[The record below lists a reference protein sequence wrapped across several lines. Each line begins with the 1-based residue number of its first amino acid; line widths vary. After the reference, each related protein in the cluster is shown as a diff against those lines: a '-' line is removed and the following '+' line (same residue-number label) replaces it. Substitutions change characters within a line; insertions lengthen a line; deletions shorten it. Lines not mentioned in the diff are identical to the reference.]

1 MRRSLFLTKR
11 FLEWITAPATNAG
24 QDVSIVFTDVLG
36 YWGAYFRVA
45 MLAAIAMAMPVLVY
59 EVLAF
64 VGPALTKQEKRWVFP
79 IVIGATVMFVG
90 GALFA
95 YYLELPPALRF
106 LLNSGD
112 NIKPM
117 INVTGYVDFVTRLML
132 VTGLVFEL
140 PLFVMGL
147 AKLRVVTSRKLLGWW
162 RYAIVLAFIVSAI
175 VTPSIDPITQTVVA
189 VPMIV
194 LYFMGIVLAKLVER
208 PRGAG
213 EQLTRLLPFSLTFR
227 FGHAIIRRVAR
238 CALRSRCENGTLD
251 SREATS
257 GPPARPLSFGGAGFA
272 SLSRFHGG

>member
-1 MRRSLFLTKR
+1 MAAIAPEAKSPESGKELSILEHLQELRQRLVISAAALVIGFAASLFLTKR

-45 MLAAIAMAMPVLVY
+45 LLAAVAMAMPILVY

-64 VGPALTKQEKRWVFP
+64 ISPGLTKQERRWVIP
-79 IVIGATVMFVG
+79 IVLGASLMFVAG
-90 GALFA
+90 CVFA
-95 YYLELPPALRF
+95 YYVELPPALHF

-147 AKLRVVTSRKLLGWW
+147 AKLRIVSSRKLLGWW
-162 RYAIVLAFIVSAI
+162 RYAIVLAFLVSAI
-175 VTPSIDPITQTVVA
+175 VTPSIDPITQSLVA
-189 VPMIV
+189 GPMIV
-194 LYFMGIVLAKLVER
+194 LYFAGIVLAKFVEG
-208 PRGAG
+208 PL
-213 EQLTRLLPFSLTFR
+213 QP
-227 FGHAIIRRVAR
+227 
-238 CALRSRCENGTLD
+238 
-251 SREATS
+251 ATIS
-257 GPPARPLSFGGAGFA
+257 
-272 SLSRFHGG
+272 

>member
-1 MRRSLFLTKR
+1 MAAIAPEVNSPEGSKELTILEHLLELRRRLIVSAGALVIGFAASLFLTKR

-45 MLAAIAMAMPVLVY
+45 LLGAVAMAMPILVY

-64 VGPALTKQEKRWVFP
+64 VGPALTKKEKRWVFP
-79 IVIGATVMFVG
+79 IVLGASGMFVTG
-90 GALFA
+90 CVFA
-95 YYLELPPALRF
+95 YYVELPPALRF

-112 NIKPM
+112 NIRPM

-162 RYAIVLAFIVSAI
+162 RYAIVLSFIVSAI
-175 VTPSIDPITQTVVA
+175 VTPSIDPITQSLVA
-189 VPMIV
+189 GPMIV
-194 LYFMGIVLAKLVER
+194 LYFMGIALARLVES
-208 PRGAG
+208 PKPKTAN
-213 EQLTRLLPFSLTFR
+213 S
-227 FGHAIIRRVAR
+227 
-238 CALRSRCENGTLD
+238 
-251 SREATS
+251 
-257 GPPARPLSFGGAGFA
+257 
-272 SLSRFHGG
+272 

>member
-1 MRRSLFLTKR
+1 VAAIAPEANSPDSGKDLTILEHLQELRQRLIVSAGALVIGFAASLFLTKR
-11 FLEWITAPATNAG
+11 FLQWITAPATNAG

-45 MLAAIAMAMPVLVY
+45 LLAAVAMAMPILVY

-64 VGPALTKQEKRWVFP
+64 VSPGLTKQERRWVIP
-79 IVIGATVMFVG
+79 IVVGASFMFVAG
-90 GALFA
+90 CAFA

-112 NIKPM
+112 DIHPM

-147 AKLRVVTSRKLLGWW
+147 AKLRIVTSRKLLGWW
-162 RYAIVLAFIVSAI
+162 RYAIVLAFVVSAI

-189 VPMIV
+189 GPMIV
-194 LYFMGIVLAKLVER
+194 LYFMGILLAKLVEK
-208 PRGAG
+208 P
-213 EQLTRLLPFSLTFR
+213 
-227 FGHAIIRRVAR
+227 
-238 CALRSRCENGTLD
+238 
-251 SREATS
+251 ATS
-257 GPPARPLSFGGAGFA
+257 PANS
-272 SLSRFHGG
+272 

>member
-1 MRRSLFLTKR
+1 VATIAPDAGKTDSSRDLTILEHLQELRRRLVVSAVAIVVAFAASLLFTKR
-11 FLEWITAPATNAG
+11 LLEWITAPATNSG

-45 MLAAIAMAMPVLVY
+45 LLAAIAMAMPVLVY

-64 VGPALTKQEKRWVFP
+64 VGPGLTKQERRWVFP
-79 IVIGATVMFVG
+79 IVVGATVAFVG

-95 YYLELPPALRF
+95 YYLELPPALGF

-140 PLFVMGL
+140 PLVVMGL

-162 RYAIVLAFIVSAI
+162 RYAFILAFVISAI

-189 VPMIV
+189 VPMVI
-194 LYFMGIVLAKLVER
+194 LYFVGILLAKLVER
-208 PRGAG
+208 
-213 EQLTRLLPFSLTFR
+213 
-227 FGHAIIRRVAR
+227 
-238 CALRSRCENGTLD
+238 SRAAAN
-251 SREATS
+251 S
-257 GPPARPLSFGGAGFA
+257 
-272 SLSRFHGG
+272 